1 VPAWPLFVLVRRI
14 EQCDPEVLAGLEVD
28 LTSEQVEDD
37 QQRPLRDLPRFLD
50 LRAHLPNLPRAA
62 QTGFGQ
68 ARGERGLRIATPV
81 PQRMIEQRLDD
92 PPGLLDRV
100 LAG

>member
-1 VPAWPLFVLVRRI
+1 VTQKYWPGSKSTSRPSRSKTTSSVPFA
-14 EQCDPEVLAGLEVD
+14 
-28 LTSEQVEDD
+28 TSRV
-37 QQRPLRDLPRFLD
+37 FLD